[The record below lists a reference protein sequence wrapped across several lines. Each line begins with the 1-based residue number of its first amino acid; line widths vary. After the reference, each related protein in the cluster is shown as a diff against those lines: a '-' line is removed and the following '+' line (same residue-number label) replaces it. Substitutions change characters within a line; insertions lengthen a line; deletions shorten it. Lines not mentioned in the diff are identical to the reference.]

1 MPDERQDAIEAV
13 AAEWVSR
20 LSGEPLRPDERRAL
34 DGWLAEHPDHRAT
47 FDYARATWAEL
58 GVLRA
63 APGSLA
69 CDFVPPRAQGRAA
82 APPAHGPAKRGR
94 RPPDIHPNV
103 AGIYRRK
110 VERLS
115 DALQNPQESNEAA
128 AAIRGLIE
136 RITLTPGPKRGQIDA
151 TLHGDLGTI
160 LEWTTSKHRKNKT
173 DTPGAGVS
181 VSVVA
186 GARGQR
192 YQQELFQAAAGRS
205 NPIQEAI
212 S

>member
-1 MPDERQDAIEAV
+1 M
-13 AAEWVSR
+13 
-20 LSGEPLRPDERRAL
+20 
-34 DGWLAEHPDHRAT
+34 
-47 FDYARATWAEL
+47 
-58 GVLRA
+58 
-63 APGSLA
+63 
-69 CDFVPPRAQGRAA
+69 
-82 APPAHGPAKRGR
+82 
-94 RPPDIHPNV
+94 
-103 AGIYRRK
+103 
-110 VERLS
+110 ERLS

-160 LEWTTSKHRKNKT
+160 LEWTASKHRKNKT